1 MIIER
6 WAKQLINLGSR
17 RVLTVTVA
25 LVFAVLTSGLA
36 IALAEDPLL
45 SLSSESVTS
54 SPNPAAP
61 SWCLNE
67 DDAHMR
73 TWAGSLHG
81 SFSATEL
88 LCDGEEASFSG
99 GIYWDAGGIGLRA
112 SVSATAKRNPT
123 ATLTITSPTG
133 ESHTAVLT
141 GTGTSHG
148 QTTVNYVVCFV
159 PPYSVATNTGGTP
172 LPGGTW
178 TASLTGDFTSGTLHV
193 DAVMSD
199 VNYQQT
205 RCPVSQQNL
214 V

>member
-1 MIIER
+1 M
-6 WAKQLINLGSR
+6 
-17 RVLTVTVA
+17 TVT
-25 LVFAVLTSGLA
+25 LVVAVLASGLA
-36 IALAEDPLL
+36 IAQAEDPLL

-54 SPNPAAP
+54 SPNPGAP

-73 TWAGSLHG
+73 TWTGSLHG

-88 LCDGEEASFSG
+88 LCDGGEASFSG

-123 ATLTITSPTG
+123 ATLIITSPTG

-141 GTGTSHG
+141 GTATARG
-148 QTTVNYVVCFV
+148 QTAVNYVACFV
-159 PPYSVATNTGGTP
+159 PPYSVANDTGSM

-178 TASLTGDFTSGTLHV
+178 TVSLTGDFTSGTVHV
-193 DAVMSD
+193 DAVMTN

-205 RCPVSQQNL
+205 RCPPSQQNL